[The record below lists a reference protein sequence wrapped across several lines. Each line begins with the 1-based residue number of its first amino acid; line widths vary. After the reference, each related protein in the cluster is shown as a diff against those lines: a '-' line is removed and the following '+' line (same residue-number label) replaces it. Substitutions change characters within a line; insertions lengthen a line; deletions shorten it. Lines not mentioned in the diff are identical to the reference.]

1 MNRTN
6 SVSLGRF
13 TPTTQDFLSRDLGNR
28 LKRKVALAADR
39 VGESIMKKIW
49 LAFVLILF
57 VVGCGTQN
65 ENLAKGKE
73 LIKSDKRRKEERAVR
88 EFKLAL
94 QQPTDN
100 AEAHYLLGFY
110 NSQEFYEPDTTDW
123 QEASITARGEQM
135 FLAYQAEQRKYL
147 ERLVF
152 ETLRDDDL
160 DVQNAALDALKQI
173 YKKGDQKRLLTQ
185 LQKAI
190 KSNDNRDRHNAH
202 WVLGHLGKDDP
213 GTIVP
218 ILVKLLDHRRMET
231 RLNAVKA
238 LGEVGSEEAIP
249 VLAAV
254 IESGSAKWKRD
265 REEPEV
271 RQLAVEALGKIG
283 GAAVPELVK
292 IVQNKGSSLRVDAI
306 RALAILGDEKVVE
319 PLLEALKEQSS
330 REVVIPL
337 N

>member
-1 MNRTN
+1 
-6 SVSLGRF
+6 
-13 TPTTQDFLSRDLGNR
+13 
-28 LKRKVALAADR
+28 
-39 VGESIMKKIW
+39 MKKIW
-49 LAFVLILF
+49 LASILVLFIL
-57 VVGCGTQN
+57 GCGTQN

-94 QQPTDN
+94 QQPTDT

-110 NSQEFYEPDTTDW
+110 NLQEFYEPNTADW
-123 QEASITARGEQM
+123 EGASIVERGRHM
-135 FLAYQAEQRKYL
+135 FLAYQEQQRKYL

-160 DVQNAALDALKQI
+160 DIQNAALDALKRV
-173 YKKGDQKRLLTQ
+173 YKQGDRKRLISQ

-190 KSNDNRDRHNAH
+190 KSSDNRDRHNAH
-202 WVLGHLGKDDP
+202 WVFGHLGKDDP
-213 GTIVP
+213 TTLVP
-218 ILVKLLDHRRMET
+218 ILVKLLDHRRTET

-238 LGEVGSEEAIP
+238 LGEIGSEEAIP
-249 VLAAV
+249 TLAALV
-254 IESGSAKWKRD
+254 ESGSARWKRD

-292 IVQNKGSSLRVDAI
+292 IVENKGSSLRVDAI
-306 RALAILGDEKVVE
+306 RALATLGDEKVVE
-319 PLLEALKEQSS
+319 PLLDALKEQSS
-330 REVVIPL
+330 RDILIPL

>member
-1 MNRTN
+1 
-6 SVSLGRF
+6 
-13 TPTTQDFLSRDLGNR
+13 
-28 LKRKVALAADR
+28 
-39 VGESIMKKIW
+39 MKKIW

-160 DVQNAALDALKQI
+160 DVQNAALDALKRI
-173 YKKGDQKRLLTQ
+173 YEKGDRKRLLSQ

-202 WVLGHLGKDDP
+202 WVLGHLGKDDS